1 MFFPRLRAQA
11 KWVFVFLAAVFAL
24 GFVFFGVGSGSTGL
38 GDILRGNFNI
48 FGSKGSTTSSGVKK
62 ALARTKKSPND
73 PAAWSALTNAY
84 QTDGKL
90 DQANAAR
97 VHYLKLRPNDAE
109 ALQSAAAYFENK
121 ANEKYTEAQTLRQE
135 APLDYGTVVG
145 VGSTS
150 PLGQIFAQDPVSQ
163 QASQK
168 ANAAVT
174 EFTTNLKKDE
184 TYLRRLV
191 KAQPDDPNT
200 QYRLAQIADYLGDSK
215 VALVAYKRVMKLA
228 PNDPIART
236 AKQRVALLTLQSGGK
251 K

>member
-150 PLGQIFAQDPVSQ
+150 QLGQILAQDPVSQ

-174 EFTTNLKKDE
+174 EFTTDLKKDE